1 MSTTTPAE
9 PTIIE
14 ATPDERTPAPVAP
27 MSPRFVRWLA
37 GLTLLGF
44 VVRVLNVLWWRPTT
58 DSPGYH
64 GYRLWGDAFYY
75 HWQANALAHGAWF
88 VDPVLWFLD
97 GSKRPSAGHPPLYP
111 TYLAFWSM
119 LGLDGVTAHRLAS
132 GVLGTATVLLI
143 GLLARRL
150 AGDAAGLIAAGVAA
164 VYPEL
169 WINDGM
175 VLSETMAIFMTV
187 VALTAAYAFWRKP
200 SLRNACWLGL
210 ACGAASLSRTELILL
225 FPLVVIPLALLV
237 RNADWR
243 RRIRLAV
250 VACVMGGLIV
260 GPWIIFNLTRFE
272 ETTTMTTGTGSAL
285 SAASCDEVWYGKL
298 IGYYANCF
306 QGPWPAASLDESQ
319 RDLAPR
325 KQAIEYTKHHLD
337 RLPLVVAARVGRLW
351 GIFKPGQTT
360 MLDWWIEGRGRA
372 PSWIGLFFYY
382 ALWPFAIYG
391 LVVMRRRKIPILPL
405 VAIAV
410 IATFAA
416 AITFGVTRY
425 RAPAEVAL
433 VVAAGIGAGALWDRR
448 RARRPQPAEA
458 TG

>member
-1 MSTTTPAE
+1 
-9 PTIIE
+9 
-14 ATPDERTPAPVAP
+14 
-27 MSPRFVRWLA
+27 
-37 GLTLLGF
+37 LTLLGF
-44 VVRVLNVLWWRPTT
+44 LVRVLNVLWWRPTT
-58 DSPGYH
+58 DTPGYH

-75 HWQANALAHGAWF
+75 HWQANALAHGAWY
-88 VDPVLWFLD
+88 VDPIRWLLD
-97 GSKRPSAGHPPLYP
+97 GSKLDSAGHPPLYP

-150 AGDAAGLIAAGVAA
+150 AGDAAGLIAAGIAA
-164 VYPEL
+164 LYPEL

-225 FPLVVIPLALLV
+225 FPLVVIPLALLL
-237 RNADWR
+237 RDRDWGE
-243 RRIRLAV
+243 RIRLAV
-250 VACVMGGLIV
+250 VACLLGALVV
-260 GPWIIFNLTRFE
+260 GPWVVFNLTRFE
-272 ETTTMTTGTGSAL
+272 ETTTMTSGTGSAL
-285 SAASCDEVWYGKL
+285 SAASCNEVWYGNL

-306 QGPWPAASLDESQ
+306 QGPWPDPNLDESQ
-319 RDLAPR
+319 RDLVPR
-325 KQAIEYTKHHLD
+325 KQAIQYTKDHLS

-351 GIFKPGQTT
+351 GVFKPGQTT
-360 MLDWWIEGRGRA
+360 AFDWWIEGRGRV
-372 PSWIGLFFYY
+372 PSWIGLFAYY

-405 VAIAV
+405 VALAV

-433 VVAAGIGAGALWDRR
+433 VLAAAVGAGMVWTNWRTR
-448 RARRPQPAEA
+448 RAHAVEGAE
-458 TG
+458 